1 MNNETRF
8 SENTAFLSCKTVIRT
23 MNFAASKEF
32 YTQILNLSV
41 VEEYNDNNG
50 SRGLTLRLG
59 EEGSNALIEISEI
72 KEYHDYYRKPFG
84 AAFNDDKSSIQIRT
98 NNIFHWASILK
109 ESWEARGPILRPW
122 GSQYLYLRDP
132 DGLQIIMYQE
142 KPI

>member
-1 MNNETRF
+1 MF
-8 SENTAFLSCKTVIRT
+8 I
-23 MNFAASKEF
+23 
-32 YTQILNLSV
+32 
-41 VEEYNDNNG
+41 VEEYNDDIG
-50 SRGLTLRLG
+50 SRGVILRLG
-59 EEGSNALIEISEI
+59 EEGSNTFIEISEI
-72 KEYHDYYRKPFG
+72 KEYHDYYQKPFD